1 MEPRVSIME
10 PKWRANQARGAV
22 KRPFGEKYAFLMPL
36 GVPCEPNNAIS
47 ESFLGALSDLGSV
60 LGAILTMLGGQSH
73 EKWDQK
79 SVWKSITNMLCQILK
94 KWIEK
99 YAWNWRKIDA
109 KTLKDQC
116 LFATSKTLVFTTR
129 LQWKRR
135 FGSSKRVNNPWKTY
149 KNRCKFN
156 ARRSCI

>member
-1 MEPRVSIME
+1 MKLYARMLVVLQLTSSSCIVISVLVALSLVHYNSIKPAKKRKNEANLKPRVSIME

-99 YAWNWRKIDA
+99 YA
-109 KTLKDQC
+109 
-116 LFATSKTLVFTTR
+116 
-129 LQWKRR
+129 
-135 FGSSKRVNNPWKTY
+135 
-149 KNRCKFN
+149 
-156 ARRSCI
+156 